1 MTRVRL
7 VKVKWKNGIYYAK
20 RLATYEYICKCA
32 INQATVQHTPHSTA
46 SSFYSQMFHTW
57 QAVSEKRKLVKN
69 KYKKINVLCIIYNV
83 AVCRVFGP
91 LAIAWEKMKL
101 DTTTSFICWY
111 LVTTLDLVWAAF
123 KPLSQVK
130 MAPWYF
136 KVSILTQM
144 LTARNEVLEILW
156 GMNEILL
163 FCLLSIIRG
172 VQSIAIKLEIWGQ
185 IEHDYCYKSWNSKEI
200 NMIQKLFA

>member
-1 MTRVRL
+1 MCHKPSHCFILHHLSLLFSDVPYL
-7 VKVKWKNGIYYAK
+7 
-20 RLATYEYICKCA
+20 
-32 INQATVQHTPHSTA
+32 
-46 SSFYSQMFHTW
+46 
-57 QAVSEKRKLVKN
+57 AVSQKKRKLVKN

-111 LVTTLDLVWAAF
+111 LVTTLDLVWATF
-123 KPLSQVK
+123 KQLSQVK

-163 FCLLSIIRG
+163 FCLLRIFSMIRG
-172 VQSIAIKLEIWGQ
+172 VQSIAIKLEILGQ
-185 IEHDYCYKSWNSKEI
+185 IGHN
-200 NMIQKLFA
+200 LL